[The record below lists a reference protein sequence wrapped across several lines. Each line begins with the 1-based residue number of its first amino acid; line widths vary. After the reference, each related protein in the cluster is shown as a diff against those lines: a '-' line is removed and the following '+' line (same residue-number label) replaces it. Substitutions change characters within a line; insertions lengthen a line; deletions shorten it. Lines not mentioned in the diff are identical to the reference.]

1 MGQDITIT
9 ITDKINMTKDRAY
22 YLDKISGM
30 KQRQLEK
37 LAKNEDSLF
46 QDYLTEEGTLDL
58 EKLSDADDVNLKIM
72 FAEVDELEAGEELS

>member
-1 MGQDITIT
+1 
-9 ITDKINMTKDRAY
+9 MTKDRAY

-37 LAKNEDSLF
+37 LANNEDSLF

>member
-1 MGQDITIT
+1 MI
-9 ITDKINMTKDRAY
+9 KDRAY

-37 LAKNEDSLF
+37 LAKNEDSFF
-46 QDYLTEEGTLDL
+46 QGYLNGDGTLDL

-72 FAEVDELEAGEELS
+72 FAELDELEAGEELS